1 MLGKKCSD
9 SGLLPFVNR
18 MAVPIPQTLS
28 LFGLPAK
35 DATAALAGQV
45 DNEMVPYPLAPVHAK
60 NKHEM
65 CRENR
70 VL

>member
-1 MLGKKCSD
+1 MT
-9 SGLLPFVNR
+9 
-18 MAVPIPQTLS
+18 VPIQQNLL

-35 DATAALAGQV
+35 DATAVLAGQV
-45 DNEMVPYPLAPVHAK
+45 DNEMVPYPLARVHAK